1 MKINEAVIL
10 LGGMGTRLLP
20 YTKTISKEMLPIYD
34 VPCIFKLVQ
43 EAYLSGIRKII
54 FVVTKHNKY
63 LIEKLFKENNTI
75 NDFLSNKPDKQE
87 MLKEINE
94 IISNVEFKYVYQ
106 TIKGTY
112 GALYSARKLIHNDN
126 FIVMYGD
133 DLFDD
138 KILVTKELITHFQND
153 HKMYVTVMKKD
164 YEELPNVGVAKI
176 ENNYLVNLVSKDEI
190 TNGFELYGRMLL
202 NKKIFTIKNELI
214 KHKDDEYYLS
224 YALLKFKGE
233 VKVYQYTGNYFNIGD
248 KLGFIKASIYFA
260 SKDKNNKKNLKDF
273 LKKID

>member
-63 LIEKLFKENNTI
+63 LIENFFKENNTI

-94 IISNVEFKYVYQ
+94 IISNLHMF
-106 TIKGTY
+106 
-112 GALYSARKLIHNDN
+112 
-126 FIVMYGD
+126 
-133 DLFDD
+133 
-138 KILVTKELITHFQND
+138 
-153 HKMYVTVMKKD
+153 
-164 YEELPNVGVAKI
+164 
-176 ENNYLVNLVSKDEI
+176 
-190 TNGFELYGRMLL
+190 
-202 NKKIFTIKNELI
+202 IKN
-214 KHKDDEYYLS
+214 
-224 YALLKFKGE
+224 
-233 VKVYQYTGNYFNIGD
+233 
-248 KLGFIKASIYFA
+248 
-260 SKDKNNKKNLKDF
+260 
-273 LKKID
+273 